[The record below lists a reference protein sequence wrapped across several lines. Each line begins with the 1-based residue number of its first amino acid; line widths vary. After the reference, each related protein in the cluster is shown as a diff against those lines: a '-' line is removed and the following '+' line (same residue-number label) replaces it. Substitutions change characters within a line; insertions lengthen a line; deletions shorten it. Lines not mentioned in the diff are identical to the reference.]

1 MDHVIG
7 KESANKESKC
17 DTRYFEPYQIK
28 GRPTFCLKKI
38 HFVASC
44 QASHSKAI
52 SVVAGL
58 LDQDTSPVIGLT
70 QADPLPAYEVPSY
83 QPVTAPFAPVQW
95 GTSAVA
101 LPNTVTNVLDNQAR
115 AAYES
120 VAC

>member
-1 MDHVIG
+1 MPTKNSASSAPSGMFVCASLVTTAIAVI
-7 KESANKESKC
+7 
-17 DTRYFEPYQIK
+17 
-28 GRPTFCLKKI
+28 
-38 HFVASC
+38 
-44 QASHSKAI
+44 
-52 SVVAGL
+52 AGL

-101 LPNTVTNVLDNQAR
+101 LPDTVVADVLENQAR

>member
-1 MDHVIG
+1 M
-7 KESANKESKC
+7 
-17 DTRYFEPYQIK
+17 TRCPF
-28 GRPTFCLKKI
+28 
-38 HFVASC
+38 A
-44 QASHSKAI
+44 KAI

-83 QPVTAPFAPVQW
+83 QPVTAPFAPAHW

-101 LPNTVTNVLDNQAR
+101 LPDTVVADALESLAR